1 MSLHKLTAGD
11 GYTYLT
17 RQVAACDATH
27 RGRDAL
33 SDYYSEKGESP
44 GVWLGHG
51 ADGLSQFLAPTET
64 MTAASPLGR
73 EALAA
78 VPAVPAAPA
87 AAARAAV
94 QVASGTRL
102 AGRQVSETQMLAL
115 FGEGRHP
122 DADAIEK
129 HLLAGGHSARVALAA
144 TRLGSPYKVVNGPGA
159 FRIEL
164 ARRFEQANADA
175 GVPRDWPVPETERAA
190 IRTAAGREMF
200 TAQYGRAP
208 TGARELSGLLARAS
222 RQQSTA
228 VAGYDLTFTPVK
240 SVSALWAIAPRQV
253 AQAIEQAHFQAVEQ
267 SLTWLEAN
275 AAYTRLGRG
284 AVRQVETR
292 GLIAAA
298 FTHRDSRAGDPNLH
312 THVAVSNKVQVA
324 DTAAAGADAG
334 RWLALDGRPLHKLT
348 VAASERYNTRLE
360 ALLRDTLGV
369 EFTERPGE
377 LGKRAVREIVGV
389 DARLLTTWS
398 ARRLM
403 IDVRRGELAGQFQVR
418 HGRPPGPV
426 EALKLAQQA
435 TLETRQAKHE
445 PRSHAEQRQVWRGDA
460 LRVLGTPQ
468 ALGAML
474 DSVLQ
479 GLHQRRR
486 HRQDQQQEHAGRREQ
501 RRGVPAQARASDR
514 RHRLLPATGSA
525 SPVGTGADRWALDT
539 PWRALDTPGW
549 VADTAEQVLRTVA
562 SSRATWQPAHVRAEA
577 ERAVRTAN
585 LPLARVDA
593 AVERIVAA
601 ALSPACSLPLGVHE
615 PVSEPAAL
623 RRSDGTS
630 VYATAGAQLF
640 TSPAVLAAE
649 QALLILAARTGGR
662 VISAEA
668 LELALLEAAARGTSL
683 NPGQVALVRE
693 LAGSG
698 RLTQLALAPA
708 GTGKTTAMAVLAA
721 AWRGDGGHVIG
732 LAPSAVAAAVL
743 GQEISSDT
751 AGGAVPTETL
761 AKLIFSLDTLDTLDT
776 LDPQAG
782 PGPAPHA
789 SGPELM
795 PRGPVPGWVHRIG
808 PGTLVILDEAGMA
821 GTVELA
827 RAAEWLTDRGAVL
840 RLVGDDAQLSAV
852 GAGGVLRD
860 IAETAGALTLS
871 QVVRFTDPA
880 EGAASLAL
888 RAGQRAAIG
897 FYIDHDRVHVGDPA
911 TGVDAAYTAWAA
923 DRSAGL
929 DALMLAPTRAVTA
942 ELNARARADRLA
954 TLNPTGTS
962 SRTATSPDPEV
973 RLSDG
978 SVASA
983 GDTVVTRRNNRRLAI
998 SATDWVKNGD
1008 RWTVREVLP
1017 GGALIVQHYGTRRVL
1032 TLPAD
1037 YARRHVALGY
1047 ASTVHGAQGSTAD
1060 TCHTVATGAE
1070 DRQLLYVAMTRGRT
1084 NNHLY
1089 LATAGD
1095 GDEHSVLTPDVLLPP
1110 TAVDLLT
1117 RIVDRDGAQVS
1128 ATTAQ
1133 RRLADPAVRLG
1144 AAASSYHDSLHVAAL
1159 ARLGQ
1164 GGVAALD
1171 RAAEQVLPGLTDAPA
1186 WTTLRASLALH
1197 AASDPSPYPT
1207 PDPTPELSAD
1217 GATAPQLRAVHAAA
1231 RVLHRALAHGELGS
1245 AADPAAVL
1253 DWRLDLTD
1261 PTRLPATHAPS
1272 SQALSTRATRAL
1284 STRALGPEPAGSQP
1298 TPGPLG
1304 WLPAIPL
1311 GLETDRTWGIYLQ
1324 ARHGYTTYLA
1334 EQVADRAR
1342 TWTPTSAPA
1351 WAAPLLGADGAG
1363 DLLADLAVWRAA
1375 NHVDDSDLTATGPQ
1389 RLPAPD
1395 LRAQQSLDARVA
1407 GALGDPA
1414 AAANRWRTLARQVE
1428 PRLLVDPHWPSV
1440 ADKFAAADRAGIDIT
1455 ALVTSL
1461 VSNPRNT
1468 DTAAVADPGPG
1479 LDAPG
1484 HQARPLPDE
1493 MPAAALWWRLSRHL
1507 APAALSAQAGD
1518 LGTDSP
1524 ASPPALRPAWTSH
1537 LEVLLGGDLA
1547 ARVTADPAWPAL
1559 VAAVSQATD
1568 RGWTAE
1574 QVLATAHGLLPF
1586 GTSHDPAAAG
1596 TDTGTGTNPASPRPS
1611 ELATALVWRV
1621 AMLSDGP
1628 DDPAADL
1635 PDAGWAPTV
1644 GAGNHTDPYAYEQA
1658 PVDPYEQELLPP
1670 EDLYEGLDDSY
1681 DDGPDHQV
1689 ADAADLL
1696 LPQFDSSEVG
1706 EALPDQDEHWLAN
1719 LTDQQPP
1726 NDLED
1731 LDLDLEDVDDQEQVP
1746 SWLPSAADAAQT
1758 AGQAQLWQPPH
1769 IAGKATDAAT
1779 GAPAAAAA
1787 AATPAALVCRE
1798 RLLEL
1803 NAQALAFYSCA
1814 YRGSWAQQHL
1824 QQRLGTDLIGDA
1836 RFTPGYAPA
1845 GWTHL
1850 VEHLRAGGA
1859 TDPELLQAGLATR
1872 ARTGRLIDRF
1882 RDRLI
1887 LPIHT
1892 LDTTTTP
1899 QSRGVA
1905 TTPVDAGEVGT
1916 AAPAV
1921 PVLQVIGFVGR
1932 SHPDA
1937 VDGPDG
1943 SPAGPKYLNTADNL
1957 VFSKGAQL
1965 YGLAEAAQ
1973 ALAAGAT
1980 PVLVE
1985 GALDALAVTLAADGD
2000 AVGVAPLGT
2009 AFTDAQADTLLPY
2022 LPAAATCDADAA
2034 GRKAAHHVYW
2044 QLVARGGNPGHL
2056 ALPDGLDPAGLLT
2069 TVGPGT
2075 LREAITAARTSDST
2089 LARHLVTDRV
2099 ASYTDRLHTAE
2110 GTVHAIRSAAKVI
2123 AALPLEQW
2131 PAHIAHLDTL
2141 VQAAPGITGLE
2152 VLDAALA
2159 WATNN
2164 KPDPVG
2170 TPTPTI
2176 SPTSTGR
2183 TRTSTHSPQQSAD
2196 EAPAPTAVSAQAGT
2210 ARVTGAPAE
2219 PEATSPRPVI
2229 TAEWAAGS
2237 WHDVGVAVDPRLV
2250 TDRYWPALAVAL
2262 ERACRA
2268 GYDVQHHLPRL
2279 AGEQPL
2285 AADNPAYDLQYRV
2298 IRECPDAHTGVS
2310 PKTQGNTDRRLA
2322 AEAAA
2327 VQNPASVDEPRL
2339 DPHRQAPRPPR
2350 PGR

>member
-1 MSLHKLTAGD
+1 M
-11 GYTYLT
+11 
-17 RQVAACDATH
+17 
-27 RGRDAL
+27 
-33 SDYYSEKGESP
+33 
-44 GVWLGHG
+44 
-51 ADGLSQFLAPTET
+51 
-64 MTAASPLGR
+64 
-73 EALAA
+73 
-78 VPAVPAAPA
+78 
-87 AAARAAV
+87 
-94 QVASGTRL
+94 
-102 AGRQVSETQMLAL
+102 
-115 FGEGRHP
+115 
-122 DADAIEK
+122 
-129 HLLAGGHSARVALAA
+129 
-144 TRLGSPYKVVNGPGA
+144 
-159 FRIEL
+159 
-164 ARRFEQANADA
+164 
-175 GVPRDWPVPETERAA
+175 PRDV
-190 IRTAAGREMF
+190 M
-200 TAQYGRAP
+200 
-208 TGARELSGLLARAS
+208 
-222 RQQSTA
+222 
-228 VAGYDLTFTPVK
+228 
-240 SVSALWAIAPRQV
+240 PR
-253 AQAIEQAHFQAVEQ
+253 
-267 SLTWLEAN
+267 
-275 AAYTRLGRG
+275 
-284 AVRQVETR
+284 
-292 GLIAAA
+292 
-298 FTHRDSRAGDPNLH
+298 
-312 THVAVSNKVQVA
+312 
-324 DTAAAGADAG
+324 
-334 RWLALDGRPLHKLT
+334 
-348 VAASERYNTRLE
+348 
-360 ALLRDTLGV
+360 
-369 EFTERPGE
+369 
-377 LGKRAVREIVGV
+377 
-389 DARLLTTWS
+389 
-398 ARRLM
+398 
-403 IDVRRGELAGQFQVR
+403 DV
-418 HGRPPGPV
+418 
-426 EALKLAQQA
+426 
-435 TLETRQAKHE
+435 
-445 PRSHAEQRQVWRGDA
+445 
-460 LRVLGTPQ
+460 
-468 ALGAML
+468 
-474 DSVLQ
+474 
-479 GLHQRRR
+479 
-486 HRQDQQQEHAGRREQ
+486 
-501 RRGVPAQARASDR
+501 
-514 RHRLLPATGSA
+514 
-525 SPVGTGADRWALDT
+525 
-539 PWRALDTPGW
+539 
-549 VADTAEQVLRTVA
+549 
-562 SSRATWQPAHVRAEA
+562 
-577 ERAVRTAN
+577 
-585 LPLARVDA
+585 
-593 AVERIVAA
+593 
-601 ALSPACSLPLGVHE
+601 
-615 PVSEPAAL
+615 
-623 RRSDGTS
+623 
-630 VYATAGAQLF
+630 
-640 TSPAVLAAE
+640 
-649 QALLILAARTGGR
+649 
-662 VISAEA
+662 
-668 LELALLEAAARGTSL
+668 
-683 NPGQVALVRE
+683 
-693 LAGSG
+693 
-698 RLTQLALAPA
+698 
-708 GTGKTTAMAVLAA
+708 
-721 AWRGDGGHVIG
+721 
-732 LAPSAVAAAVL
+732 
-743 GQEISSDT
+743 
-751 AGGAVPTETL
+751 
-761 AKLIFSLDTLDTLDT
+761 
-776 LDPQAG
+776 
-782 PGPAPHA
+782 
-789 SGPELM
+789 M
-795 PRGPVPGWVHRIG
+795 PRGPVPAWVHRIG
-808 PGTLVILDEAGMA
+808 PDTLVILDEAGMA

-827 RAAEWLTDRGAVL
+827 RAAQWLTDRGAVL

-888 RAGQRAAIG
+888 RAGQRTAIG

-954 TLNPTGTS
+954 TLRPTGTS
-962 SRTATSPDPEV
+962 SPTGPSADPEV
-973 RLSDG
+973 RLRDG
-978 SVASA
+978 SPASA

-1008 RWTVREVLP
+1008 RWRVREVLP
-1017 GGALIVQHYGTRRVL
+1017 GGALQVQHYGTRRVL
-1032 TLPAD
+1032 TLPGD

-1084 NNHLY
+1084 SNHLY

-1117 RIVDRDGAQVS
+1117 RIVDRDGAQMS

-1159 ARLGQ
+1159 ARLGP

-1197 AASDPSPYPT
+1197 AATDPSPGPRPNPSSDPSSDPSP
-1207 PDPTPELSAD
+1207 DPSSDPSPD
-1217 GATAPQLRAVHAAA
+1217 GATNRQVLAVQAAA

-1245 AADPAAVL
+1245 AADAAAVL
-1253 DWRLDLTD
+1253 DWRLDLTN
-1261 PTRLPATHAPS
+1261 PHQPPAN
-1272 SQALSTRATRAL
+1272 Q
-1284 STRALGPEPAGSQP
+1284 Q

-1304 WLPAIPL
+1304 WLPAIPV

-1351 WAAPLLGADGAG
+1351 WAAPLLGADEAS
-1363 DLLADLAVWRAA
+1363 DLVADLAVWRAA
-1375 NHVDDSDLTATGPQ
+1375 NHVDDNDLTLTGPQ

-1395 LRAQQSLDARVA
+1395 LRAQQALDARVTR
-1407 GALGDPA
+1407 ALGDPA
-1414 AAANRWRTLARQVE
+1414 ATANRWRTLARQVE
-1428 PRLLVDPHWPSV
+1428 PRLLADPHWPAV
-1440 ADKFAAADRAGIDIT
+1440 ADKLAAADRAGIDIT

-1461 VSNPRNT
+1461 VRNPRHT
-1468 DTAAVADPGPG
+1468 DTADITAVTGPEPG
-1479 LDAPG
+1479 LAAPG

-1518 LGTDSP
+1518 LGAASP
-1524 ASPPALRPAWTSH
+1524 AAPPVLRPAWTGH
-1537 LEVLLGGDLA
+1537 LDVLLGDDLA
-1547 ARVTADPAWPAL
+1547 ARVVADPAWPAL
-1559 VAAVSQATD
+1559 VAAVSHASD

-1574 QVLATAHGLLPF
+1574 QVLATAHGLLPS
-1586 GTSHDPAAAG
+1586 GTSHNPASNDRAG
-1596 TDTGTGTNPASPRPS
+1596 PGPGTGTGTASPRPS
-1611 ELATALVWRV
+1611 ELTTALVWRV

-1628 DDPAADL
+1628 DDPPAGL
-1635 PDAGWAPTV
+1635 PDDGWAPAS
-1644 GAGNHTDPYAYEQA
+1644 GAGHNTDPSAYQQA
-1658 PVDPYEQELLPP
+1658 PVDPYELELLPP

-1681 DDGPDHQV
+1681 HDGQDEQGVDP
-1689 ADAADLL
+1689 ADLL
-1696 LPQFDSSEVG
+1696 LPHFEASEPG
-1706 EALPDQDEHWLAN
+1706 EALPDLDEHWLAS

-1726 NDLED
+1726 YHPDEDLEQDLDRD
-1731 LDLDLEDVDDQEQVP
+1731 LDLDLDDDQDQIPSWVP
-1746 SWLPSAADAAQT
+1746 STADAAQT
-1758 AGQAQLWQPPH
+1758 AGQTQLWQPPRLTGR
-1769 IAGKATDAAT
+1769 ASDAAT
-1779 GAPAAAAA
+1779 AAPTAADAA

-1798 RLLEL
+1798 RLLQL
-1803 NAQALAFYSCA
+1803 NAQALAFYSDA

-1824 QQRLGTDLIGDA
+1824 QQRLGTDLIADP

-1850 VEHLRAGGA
+1850 VDHLRAGGA

-1892 LDTTTTP
+1892 LDSTTTP
-1899 QSRGVA
+1899 ASPQSGGAAARA
-1905 TTPVDAGEVGT
+1905 ADADQVGA

-1921 PVLQVIGFVGR
+1921 HVIGFVGR
-1932 SHPDA
+1932 RHPDA

-1973 ALAAGAT
+1973 ALGAGAT

-2009 AFTDAQADTLLPY
+2009 AFTDAQADMLLPY
-2022 LPAAATCDADAA
+2022 LQAAATCDADQQTPPAAGVVVGTDADAA

-2164 KPDPVG
+2164 KPEPFG

-2196 EAPAPTAVSAQAGT
+2196 EAPAPTAVSAQVGT

-2262 ERACRA
+2262 ERAWRA
-2268 GYDVQHHLPRL
+2268 GYDVQQHLSRL

-2298 IRECPDAHTGVS
+2298 IRECPDAHTGIS
-2310 PKTQGNTDRRLA
+2310 PETQGNTDRRLA

>member
-1 MSLHKLTAGD
+1 VGRIRVGGTRHGQRVMSLHKLTAGD

-51 ADGLSQFLAPTET
+51 ADGLSPFLAPTET
-64 MTAASPLGR
+64 MTGTSPPERGT
-73 EALAA
+73 LA
-78 VPAVPAAPA
+78 AAPA
-87 AAARAAV
+87 AAARV
-94 QVASGTRL
+94 GVHVASGTGL
-102 AGRQVSETQMLAL
+102 AGQQVSERQMLAL

-129 HLLAGGHSARVALAA
+129 QLFADGHSAQVALKA
-144 TRLGSPYKVVNGPGA
+144 TRLGSPYKLVNGPGG

-164 ARRFEQANADA
+164 ARRFEQANAGA
-175 GVPRDWPVPETERAA
+175 GLPRDWPVPEAERAA
-190 IRTAAGREMF
+190 IRTALGREMF

-240 SVSALWAIAPRQV
+240 SVSALWALAPREV
-253 AQAIEQAHFQAVEQ
+253 AQSIERAHAEAVEL
-267 SLTWLEAN
+267 SLTWLEDN

-377 LGKRAVREIVGV
+377 PGKRAVREIVGV
-389 DARLLTTWS
+389 DERLLTTWS

-418 HGRPPGPV
+418 HGRPPGPI

-435 TLETRQAKHE
+435 TLETRQAKHA
-445 PRSHAEQRQVWRGDA
+445 PRSHAQQRQVWRGDA

-474 DSVLQ
+474 DSVLH
-479 GLHQRRR
+479 GLRARR
-486 HRQDQQQEHAGRREQ
+486 HEHPDRLGR
-501 RRGVPAQARASDR
+501 PAVRA
-514 RHRLLPATGSA
+514 
-525 SPVGTGADRWALDT
+525 VDT
-539 PWRALDTPGW
+539 PSW
-549 VADTAEQVLRTVA
+549 VADTAEQVLITVQ
-562 SSRATWQPAHVRAEA
+562 SSRATWQQAHVRAEA

-585 LPLARVDA
+585 LPLARIDA

-649 QALLILAARTGGR
+649 QVLLTLAGRTGGR
-662 VISAEA
+662 VVSPEA
-668 LELALLEAAARGTSL
+668 LELALLEAGALGTGL
-683 NPGQVALVRE
+683 NPGQAALVRE

-721 AWRGDGGHVIG
+721 AWHGDGGHVIG
-732 LAPSAVAAAVL
+732 LAPSAAAAAVL

-751 AGGAVPTETL
+751 AGGAVITDTL
-761 AKLIFSLDTLDTLDT
+761 AKLIFSLDTLDR
-776 LDPQAG
+776 QAG
-782 PGPAPHA
+782 PATHT

-795 PRGPVPGWVHRIG
+795 PRGPVPAWVRRIG
-808 PGTLVILDEAGMA
+808 PDTLVILDEAGMA

-827 RAAEWLTDRGAVL
+827 RAARWLTDRGAVL
-840 RLVGDDAQLSAV
+840 RLVGDDAQLCAV

-911 TGVDAAYTAWAA
+911 TGVDAAYTAWAT

-929 DALMLAPTRAVTA
+929 DSLMLAPTRAVTA

-954 TLNPTGTS
+954 TLNPTG
-962 SRTATSPDPEV
+962 RPADPEV

-978 SVASA
+978 SAASA

-1008 RWTVREVLP
+1008 RWRVREVLP
-1017 GGALIVQHYGTRRVL
+1017 GGALTVQHYGTRRVL
-1032 TLPAD
+1032 TLPGD

-1060 TCHTVATGAE
+1060 TCHTVAAGVE

-1084 NNHLY
+1084 SNHLY

-1128 ATTAQ
+1128 ASTAQ

-1144 AAASSYHDSLHVAAL
+1144 AAADRYYDSLHVAAL

-1197 AASDPSPYPT
+1197 TATHTS
-1207 PDPTPELSAD
+1207 PDPNPDQSADQSPD
-1217 GATAPQLRAVHAAA
+1217 GATDRQLLAVQAAA
-1231 RVLHRALAHGELGS
+1231 RVLHRALAHGEVGS
-1245 AADPAAVL
+1245 AADPAAVR
-1253 DWRLDLTD
+1253 DWRLDLTN
-1261 PTRLPATHAPS
+1261 PNPNQPPA
-1272 SQALSTRATRAL
+1272 SQ
-1284 STRALGPEPAGSQP
+1284 Q

-1334 EQVADRAR
+1334 GQVADRAR

-1351 WAAPLLGADGAG
+1351 WAAPLLGAHEAS

-1375 NHVDDSDLTATGPQ
+1375 NHVDDNDLTPTGPQ

-1395 LRAQQSLDARVA
+1395 LRAQQALDARA
-1407 GALGDPA
+1407 ARALGDPA
-1414 AAANRWRTLARQVE
+1414 ATANRWRTLARQVE
-1428 PRLLVDPHWPSV
+1428 PRLLNDPHWPAV
-1440 ADKFAAADRAGIDIT
+1440 ADKLAAADRAGINIT

-1461 VSNPRNT
+1461 VSNPRHA
-1468 DTAAVADPGPG
+1468 DTAAVPEPEPG
-1479 LDAPG
+1479 LAAAG
-1484 HQARPLPDE
+1484 HPARPLPDE

-1507 APAALSAQAGD
+1507 TPAALSAQAGD
-1518 LGTDSP
+1518 LGAHSP
-1524 ASPPALRPAWTSH
+1524 ASPLALRPAWTGH
-1537 LEVLLGGDLA
+1537 LDVLLGGDLA
-1547 ARVTADPAWPAL
+1547 ARVVADPAWPAL

-1568 RGWTAE
+1568 IGWTPE
-1574 QVLATAHGLLPF
+1574 QVLATAHGLLPS
-1586 GTSHDPAAAG
+1586 GASHDPTSNDPAG
-1596 TDTGTGTNPASPRPS
+1596 AGPGTGINPASPRPS

-1628 DDPAADL
+1628 DDGPDDEPDDP

-1644 GAGNHTDPYAYEQA
+1644 GAGNHTDPYAYQQA
-1658 PVDPYEQELLPP
+1658 PVDPYELELLPP

-1681 DDGPDHQV
+1681 NDGQDHQV
-1689 ADAADLL
+1689 ADLTDLL

-1706 EALPDQDEHWLAN
+1706 EALPDQDEHRLAS

-1726 NDLED
+1726 HDRDEYLDCD
-1731 LDLDLEDVDDQEQVP
+1731 LDLDDVDDQDQVP

-1769 IAGKATDAAT
+1769 IAGRATDVAS
-1779 GAPAAAAA
+1779 GAPATAAAAA
-1787 AATPAALVCRE
+1787 GSAALVCRE

-1803 NAQALAFYSCA
+1803 NAQALAFYSDA
-1814 YRGSWAQQHL
+1814 YRGSWAQEHL
-1824 QQRLGTDLIGDA
+1824 QQRLGTDLIDDP

-1850 VEHLRAGGA
+1850 VDHLRAGGA
-1859 TDPELLQAGLATR
+1859 TDSELLQAGLAAQ

-1887 LPIHT
+1887 LPIQT
-1892 LDTTTTP
+1892 LDTDTL
-1899 QSRGVA
+1899 QSGGAGTRPA
-1905 TTPVDAGEVGT
+1905 DAADAGEVGA

-1921 PVLQVIGFVGR
+1921 PVVQVIGFVGR
-1932 SHPDA
+1932 RHPDA
-1937 VDGPDG
+1937 VVGPDG

-1965 YGLAEAAQ
+1965 YGLAEAAR
-1973 ALAAGAT
+1973 ALASGAV

-1985 GALDALAVTLAADGD
+1985 GALDALAVTLAAGGD

-2009 AFTDAQADTLLPY
+2009 AFTDAQADTLRPY
-2022 LPAAATCDADAA
+2022 LPAADAADAGQQPPTAAGVVVGTDADVA
-2034 GRKAAHHVYW
+2034 GRKAADRAYW

-2056 ALPDGLDPAGLLT
+2056 ALPDGLDPADLLT
-2069 TVGPGT
+2069 TAGPRA
-2075 LREAITAARTSDST
+2075 LREAITAARASDST
-2089 LARHLVTDRV
+2089 LARHLVNDQV

-2123 AALPLEQW
+2123 AALPLDQW
-2131 PAHIAHLDTL
+2131 SAHIAHLDNL
-2141 VQAAPGITGLE
+2141 VDAAPGTTGLE

-2159 WATNN
+2159 RAADN

-2170 TPTPTI
+2170 TPAPTI
-2176 SPTSTGR
+2176 SPISTGL
-2183 TRTSTHSPQQSAD
+2183 TRTSTPSPQQSAD
-2196 EAPAPTAVSAQAGT
+2196 EAPAPTGVSAQAGT
-2210 ARVTGAPAE
+2210 APASGPSAE
-2219 PEATSPRPVI
+2219 PEVTWPHPMI
-2229 TAEWAAGS
+2229 TAAWAAGS
-2237 WHDVGVAVDPRLV
+2237 WHDVAVAVDPRLV

-2268 GYDVQHHLPRL
+2268 GYDVQQHLPRL

-2285 AADNPAYDLQYRV
+2285 ATDSPAYDVQYRV
-2298 IRECPDAHTGVS
+2298 IRECPDAHAAVS
-2310 PKTQGNTDRRLA
+2310 AETRGNTDRRVA

-2327 VQNPASVDEPRL
+2327 VQNPASIDEPRL
-2339 DPHRQAPRPPR
+2339 DPHRQAPPQPR